1 MGDLVEVIIFFPNL
15 WSRESPCSG
24 VRNFFSTTFNGVM
37 FFSVQDIVF
46 PGISLHAFF
55 LSKSVCRIYF
65 FLKSP
70 ITPSKVKWSAPRIHQ
85 TFAQLTDSKL
95 SIISKAF

>member
-1 MGDLVEVIIFFPNL
+1 MGDLVEVIIFFPKPL
-15 WSRESPCSG
+15 ERGSPCSG

-55 LSKSVCRIYF
+55 LSKSVCRIF
-65 FLKSP
+65 F
-70 ITPSKVKWSAPRIHQ
+70 
-85 TFAQLTDSKL
+85 F
-95 SIISKAF
+95 